1 MHYYAHAP
9 QYRVIKKKKHL
20 QRASVYNKIY
30 YKLLGALVTLAFYN
44 SNYVVDRQIAP
55 FPNIDSK
62 VRNVEKDEEE
72 GGSQQPWKGGYGD
85 EELRV

>member
-1 MHYYAHAP
+1 M
-9 QYRVIKKKKHL
+9 
-20 QRASVYNKIY
+20 
-30 YKLLGALVTLAFYN
+30 LVTLAFYN